1 MKNEFNDSAEALF
14 FSVGHNNLAQ
24 VKAQH
29 AQGIDLTMGQGR
41 ALQIAVLA
49 QYPQMVA
56 LLLDLSFKQGSQHYI
71 AQAAHT
77 AVKIK
82 NNSPEI
88 LEMLV
93 QAYPETAS
101 SLKMA
106 ENFAAPKLK

>member
-1 MKNEFNDSAEALF
+1 MKNEFNDSTEALF
-14 FSVGHNNLAQ
+14 DAVGHNDLAQ
-24 VKAQH
+24 VKKQH
-29 AQGIDLTMGQGR
+29 AQGIDLTMGQGQ

-82 NNSPEI
+82 NSAEI
-88 LEMLV
+88 LDLLI

-101 SLKMA
+101 SLKIVK
-106 ENFAAPKLK
+106 NFSAPKL